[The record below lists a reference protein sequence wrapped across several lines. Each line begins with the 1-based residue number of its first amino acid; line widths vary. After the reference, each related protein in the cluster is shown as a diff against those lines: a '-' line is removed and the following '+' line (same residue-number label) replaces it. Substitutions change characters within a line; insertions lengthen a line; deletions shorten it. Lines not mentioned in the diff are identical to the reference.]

1 MSGALPIQFD
11 PASLIMLNL
20 IMACMMFG
28 VSLSLTL
35 DDFKRVIKAPVAP
48 VAGLLA
54 QFLLLPAATCLFTWL
69 LNIDPELALGMILVA
84 SCPGGSFSNVM
95 TWLGRGN
102 VAVSVSM
109 TAVSSLAAT
118 VLTPIN
124 FAFYGWLNPHTREY
138 LTQISLNPT
147 GILVIVL
154 LVLAVPLLLGM
165 LSGKRWPAL
174 VTRSE
179 KPLRVIS
186 LLVFLGFVAI
196 AFSNNFDLF
205 IERFHSFFWL
215 VVAHNLLA
223 LSLGYGMARLLRLPL
238 ADRRAVTMEVGI
250 QNSGLGLV
258 ILFTFFPEAGGM
270 MLITAFWGVWHLVS
284 GLTLSQ
290 IWARQ
295 SRRAEQIE
303 QEQQQDAAR
312 RGAQQSL

>member
-1 MSGALPIQFD
+1 MSGALPMEFD
-11 PASLIMLNL
+11 PASLILLNV

-28 VSLSLTL
+28 VSLSLRL
-35 DDFKRVIKAPVAP
+35 EDFKRIAMAPIAP
-48 VAGLLA
+48 LAGLFA
-54 QFLLLPAATCLFTWL
+54 QFLLLPLATCLFTWAL
-69 LNIDPELALGMILVA
+69 EIDPELALGMILVA
-84 SCPGGSFSNVM
+84 SCPGGSFSNIM
-95 TWLGRGN
+95 TWLARGN

-118 VLTPIN
+118 VLTPLN

-138 LTQISLNPT
+138 LTQITLEPG
-147 GILVIVL
+147 GILLLVL
-154 LVLAVPLLLGM
+154 LVLALPLVLGM
-165 LSGKRWPAL
+165 VTGRKLPGL

-179 KPLRVIS
+179 KPLRIIS

-205 IERFHSFFWL
+205 LERFHSFFWL
-215 VVAHNLLA
+215 VVAHNLMA
-223 LSLGYGMARLLRLPL
+223 LSLGYGMGVLLKLPV

-284 GLTLSQ
+284 GITLSQ
-290 IWARQ
+290 IWART
-295 SRRAEQIE
+295 AH
-303 QEQQQDAAR
+303 D
-312 RGAQQSL
+312 

>member
-1 MSGALPIQFD
+1 MSGALPIVFN
-11 PASLIMLNL
+11 PASLIVLNVIL
-20 IMACMMFG
+20 ALMMFG
-28 VSLSLTL
+28 VSLTL
-35 DDFKRVIKAPVAP
+35 RFEDFKRIILAPVAP
-48 VAGLLA
+48 IAGLFA
-54 QFLLLPAATCLFTWL
+54 QFLLLPLATCLFTWA
-69 LNIDPELALGMILVA
+69 LNIEPELALGMILVA
-84 SCPGGSFSNVM
+84 SCPGGSFSNIM

-118 VLTPIN
+118 VLTPLN

-138 LTQISLNPT
+138 LTQITLEPSS
-147 GILVIVL
+147 ILLLVL
-154 LVLAVPLLLGM
+154 LVLAVPLVLGM
-165 LSGKRWPAL
+165 LTGRKFPNL
-174 VTRSE
+174 VARSE
-179 KPLRVIS
+179 KPLRIIS
-186 LLVFLGFVAI
+186 LLVFLAFVAI

-223 LSLGYGMARLLRLPL
+223 LLLGYGMGTALKLPV

-258 ILFTFFPEAGGM
+258 ILFTFFPQAGSM

-290 IWARQ
+290 IWAR
-295 SRRAEQIE
+295 RPY
-303 QEQQQDAAR
+303 D
-312 RGAQQSL
+312 